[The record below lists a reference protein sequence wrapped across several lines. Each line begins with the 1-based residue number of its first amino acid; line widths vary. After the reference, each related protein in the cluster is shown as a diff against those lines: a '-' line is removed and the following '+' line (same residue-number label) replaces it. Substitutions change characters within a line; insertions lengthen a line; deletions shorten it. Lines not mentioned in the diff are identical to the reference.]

1 MNDSNFLGGRTALIT
16 GAGRG
21 IGREIA
27 LVFADAGADVAIV
40 EHPEQDTAADVADA
54 IRQRGRK
61 GESYLQDLARTQ
73 DLTGLVDRV
82 AEDFGAIDIVVN
94 NAAISFLEHFNQI
107 SVERWRTLMA
117 VNVDAPFFI
126 AQRAAEHMIAGNRPG
141 RIINMSSKNGLVA
154 EAGLTH
160 YNTSKGAI
168 ELLTQSLA
176 VELGGHGITVN
187 AIAPGVIDTQMA
199 SDFPLDWERF
209 RPYHREHVPL
219 GRYGTVADCAA
230 VALFLASPAAGYIT
244 GQHIVVDG
252 GVLANQIPRLQFM
265 PPYHT
270 TLSKTGA
277 GE

>member
-1 MNDSNFLGGRTALIT
+1 MTDRHDLDGEIALIT

-27 LVFADAGADVAIV
+27 LTFARAGADVAIV
-40 EHPEQDTAADVADA
+40 EHPECDTAPDVVHA
-54 IRQRGRK
+54 IRAEGRRA
-61 GESYLQDLARTQ
+61 ELYPQDLAHTSE
-73 DLTGLVDRV
+73 LGALVDHV
-82 AEDFGAIDIVVN
+82 VDDFNGIDIVVN
-94 NAAISFLEHFNQI
+94 NAAISALEHFNQI
-107 SVERWRTLMA
+107 TVERWHNLMA
-117 VNVDAPFFI
+117 VNVDATFFI
-126 AQRAAEHMIAGNRPG
+126 AQRAAEHMIAGERHG
-141 RIINMSSKNGLVA
+141 RIINLSSKNGLVA
-154 EAGLTH
+154 EAGLAH
-160 YNTSKGAI
+160 YNASKGAV

-219 GRYGTVADCAA
+219 GRYGTVAECAE

-265 PPYHT
+265 PPYQT
-270 TLSKTGA
+270 TLHSNA
-277 GE
+277 